1 MWTLH
6 KGQSGKC
13 YIFRSVKQNK
23 NMIQC
28 VFLVYN
34 QIILQPQNASNTKH
48 IKKIWF
54 VYVLLGFSV
63 VLFIC
68 TFHFLLFRVNI
79 CGNGGM

>member
-1 MWTLH
+1 MLH
-6 KGQSGKC
+6 KGQSGKR

-28 VFLVYN
+28 MFLVYN
-34 QIILQPQNASNTKH
+34 QEILQPHNAINTKR

-63 VLFIC
+63 IVLFIC
-68 TFHFLLFRVNI
+68 MFNLLLFTVNI